1 MTKLTSY
8 TYRLSKRSLGNYG
21 FNVTK
26 EENFLPKINHVQF
39 GSTAW
44 MKLKKADEIMR
55 INGTPVWNLNIDQ
68 IKQIIDDNHGKLEIT
83 LRR

>member
-8 TYRLSKRSLGNYG
+8 TYRLSKRPLSNYG

-26 EENFLPKINHVQF
+26 EDNFLPKINHVQF
-39 GSTAW
+39 GSAAW
-44 MKLKKADEIMR
+44 LKLKKADEIMR

-68 IKQIIDDNHGKLEIT
+68 IEQIIGDNQGTLEIT